1 MGFIIIVVHAWNL
14 VMKSVRCLTPLIF
27 MGFLAGESEHLIW
40 MLASFN
46 INLGMD
52 FSEVL
57 INMEPNHGGFADHFL
72 F

>member
-1 MGFIIIVVHAWNL
+1 
-14 VMKSVRCLTPLIF
+14 MKSVRCLTPLIF

-46 INLGMD
+46 AYVDINLGMD

-57 INMEPNHGGFADHFL
+57 INMEPNHGGLVDHVLFL
-72 F
+72 NG